1 MTTNLKLESFSL
13 AAQARILKKLG
24 RSVKKDHAGA
34 VFATAHIQRNA
45 EKLRKEARA
54 VHIARGF
61 LRGRELIE
69 MELPYRAH
77 NEGHIS
83 RPGHTR
89 TLPDFRRIEV
99 LIKSANRKYE
109 TEQELLQRWAEF
121 IDGASIGVP
130 N

>member
-24 RSVKKDHAGA
+24 RSVKKDHPGA
-34 VFATAHIQRNA
+34 VFATAHIQKNA
-45 EKLRKEARA
+45 VKLRKEARA

-61 LRGRELIE
+61 LRGRSLIE
-69 MELPYRAH
+69 MELPYRPT
-77 NEGHIS
+77 NKGHIS
-83 RPGHTR
+83 FPGHSR
-89 TLPDFRRIEV
+89 TLPNFRRVEE
-99 LIKSANRKYE
+99 LIRSANRKYE

-121 IDGASIGVP
+121 LDGASIGVP